1 MKPIK
6 IITALFAIVFI
17 TSCSSGK
24 VDKEIMQADKIVKKM
39 IIDET
44 SSEFYKKYFT
54 PLYDKSKTENGETH
68 IYYLEKIPELEFA
81 DTLDFI
87 VKNGKISN
95 AAEIQGVPD
104 CFSDARNCEFKIT
117 KEKLLKILTDN
128 KLLEPENTFIAKAIW
143 DKEKKRFLWKAT
155 ITKKV
160 IVYGDNK
167 KANGIFVFVHPA
179 TGEIIKT
186 EEWRIL

>member
-1 MKPIK
+1 MKSIK
-6 IITALFAIVFI
+6 IITAILIIAFI
-17 TSCSSGK
+17 ASCSSGK
-24 VDKEIMQADKIVKKM
+24 VDKEIIQADKTVKKM

-44 SSEFYKKYFT
+44 SSEFYKKYLT
-54 PLYDKSKTENGETH
+54 PLYDKSETANGETH

-87 VKNGKISN
+87 VKNGKITN
-95 AAEIQGVPD
+95 AAGIQGIPD
-104 CFSDARNCEFKIT
+104 CFNDARNCEFKIT
-117 KEKLLKILTDN
+117 KKKLLKILTDN

-143 DKEKKRFLWKAT
+143 DKENRRFLWKAT